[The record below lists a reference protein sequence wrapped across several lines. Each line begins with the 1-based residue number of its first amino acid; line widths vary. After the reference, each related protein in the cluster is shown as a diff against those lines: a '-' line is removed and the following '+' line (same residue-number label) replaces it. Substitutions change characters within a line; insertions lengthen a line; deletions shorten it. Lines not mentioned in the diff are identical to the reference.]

1 MIRIAPGAISSREGF
16 FFFKTNKVARLK
28 NGGRGRVHQNRR
40 GERVGREIN
49 YFHQDFVIKQR
60 VEPSNT
66 NNNSNEN
73 NLNITNTSNEKNCA

>member
-1 MIRIAPGAISSREGF
+1 MGS
-16 FFFKTNKVARLK
+16 
-28 NGGRGRVHQNRR
+28 
-40 GERVGREIN
+40 EIN

-73 NLNITNTSNEKNCA
+73 NLNITNTSNVKKKIAHIHIEIHNDVGLLLRKGEETRK